1 MAIKDFESIKI
12 ACSMTNEI
20 DKDGNCRILCARQKG
35 TYSDYE
41 VFCCEENCPL
51 MVGEKEWA

>member
-20 DKDGNCRILCARQKG
+20 DKDGNCKILHARQKG
-35 TYSDYE
+35 THSDTDIY
-41 VFCCEENCPL
+41 CCKETCPL
-51 MVGEKEWA
+51 MAGEKE